1 MTKDFVLDPHILG
14 MPLLPPGKTLK
25 ELQEEYGLETITD
38 LGSNENPL
46 GPSPLAMEAV
56 NRLATNL
63 HRYSS
68 INAATG
74 QLRRKLA
81 KAIGPDIH
89 SDNIVLGNGSVDVL
103 RMAAEVFSYGGGEFI
118 MRRNA
123 FPLYEMLTKRYGAEC
138 VFVETNADHTFALS
152 SVTEKITE
160 RTRLI
165 FMTNPDN
172 PTGMMISQPELDEFI
187 EQVPPS
193 VVVILDHAYQ
203 EYAEAE
209 GFPDGI
215 KYILEG
221 RNVIVTCTFSKIY
234 GLAGLRIGYG
244 IAKKEIIEHLR
255 RSRVPFYTG
264 SMAPTGALAALDD
277 VEHVELSRKVNTEGK
292 KYLYQK
298 FDELDLAY
306 LPTEA
311 YFILLV
317 DLKHDTNAI
326 AEAMLRRG
334 VIVRPCH
341 GFNMPQAL
349 RVTVGKPEDNE
360 RMVEALRLAL
370 EELEGGS

>member
-1 MTKDFVLDPHILG
+1 
-14 MPLLPPGKTLK
+14 
-25 ELQEEYGLETITD
+25 
-38 LGSNENPL
+38 
-46 GPSPLAMEAV
+46 
-56 NRLATNL
+56 
-63 HRYSS
+63 
-68 INAATG
+68 
-74 QLRRKLA
+74 
-81 KAIGPDIH
+81 
-89 SDNIVLGNGSVDVL
+89 
-103 RMAAEVFSYGGGEFI
+103 
-118 MRRNA
+118 
-123 FPLYEMLTKRYGAEC
+123 MLTKRYGGEC
-138 VFVETNADHTFALS
+138 AFLEINKDHSFALS
-152 SVTEKITE
+152 SVLEKITE

-165 FMTNPDN
+165 FLTNPDN
-172 PTGMMISQPELDEFI
+172 PTGMMIAQSELDEFV

-203 EYAEAE
+203 EYVEAE

-221 RNVIVTCTFSKIY
+221 RNVIVTHTFSKIY

-244 IAKKEIIEHLR
+244 IARTEIVEHLR

-277 VEHVELSRKVNTEGK
+277 VGHVNLSREVNAEGK

-334 VIVRPCH
+334 IIVRPCH
-341 GFNMPQAL
+341 GFNMPQAI

-360 RMVEALRLAL
+360 RLVEALRLAL
-370 EELEGGS
+370 EELDNGSQR